1 VTDRRRPRWIYAVGS
16 EPDARFS
23 LANERTMLA
32 WVRTSLAL
40 LAGGVAVQTIGVPAH
55 PVLRAVLVALLAA
68 AGLVLPPAAFVRWA
82 RAERALRTGGPLPA
96 ATTELTVVVLLV
108 VAAGLVAFVGST
120 MAS

>member
-1 VTDRRRPRWIYAVGS
+1 
-16 EPDARFS
+16 
-23 LANERTMLA
+23 MLA